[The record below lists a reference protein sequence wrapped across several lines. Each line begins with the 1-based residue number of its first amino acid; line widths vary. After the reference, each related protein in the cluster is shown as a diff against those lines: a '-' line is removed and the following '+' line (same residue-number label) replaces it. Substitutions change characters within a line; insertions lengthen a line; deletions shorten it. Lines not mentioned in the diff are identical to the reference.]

1 MKEILTSQSKY
12 GLSARNIR
20 RQRQKTAFV
29 PDFTIKS
36 LQGATENGTEI
47 TVSQENWFSSKA
59 WNNQTTTTYN
69 SGRAAAGKVEDV
81 CNTRK
86 QAKLI
91 SVDQENGQLWNRKQL
106 GAIQI
111 LSADTYKKSW
121 LDRAMSTVNSQ
132 SHYLLAKEIFT

>member
-47 TVSQENWFSSKA
+47 TVSQEN
-59 WNNQTTTTYN
+59 
-69 SGRAAAGKVEDV
+69 
-81 CNTRK
+81 
-86 QAKLI
+86 
-91 SVDQENGQLWNRKQL
+91 
-106 GAIQI
+106 
-111 LSADTYKKSW
+111 
-121 LDRAMSTVNSQ
+121 
-132 SHYLLAKEIFT
+132 